1 MGRVFSYIGQISE
14 MDFQKDVILTP
25 SYLAK
30 WRNTYCDFYYG
41 QSTSK
46 NGLPQRF
53 RNVTLHCINSEP
65 GSKSFFLQMLSIIIK
80 NAGQIDVLVT
90 FHFSWMI
97 VFLTF
102 ALKTLNS
109 KAKVWVLGD
118 LNLDIAERLR
128 DNEFVLSGG
137 IFRSL
142 KKRIIN
148 TFFKKLDIFS
158 LETSKYMSMF
168 RPIFKKNR
176 WNCLTY
182 FPCGWD
188 EDNPFSTKECIKENV
203 ILSCARFGTYQK
215 NTEML
220 LEGLAKADLK
230 DWKVYLVGPIT
241 SDFTMRSN
249 SNFEAYVEEYY
260 KKNPL
265 LKDKVVFTGAVFDT
279 ELLFSYFQKAKIFI
293 MTSRYEGFANVFS
306 QARWNQCFIIS
317 TDVGGAQD
325 MSDNWEYGRAV
336 GQDDSDSLSEHLQNI
351 MDEGYVLMPRDF
363 SDKISY
369 NEIIPTYICP
379 KL

>member
-1 MGRVFSYIGQISE
+1 MGKIFSYIGQISE

-30 WRNTYCDFYYG
+30 WRNTNCDLYYG

-46 NGLPQRF
+46 TNLPQCF
-53 RNVTLHCINSEP
+53 RNVTLHCINREP
-65 GSKSFFLQMLSIIIK
+65 GSKSFFLQMQSIIVK
-80 NAGQIDVLVT
+80 NSSQIDVLVT

-97 VFLTF
+97 IFLTF
-102 ALKTLNS
+102 VLKALNP

-128 DNEFVLSGG
+128 DNEFVFSEG
-137 IFRSL
+137 ISRPF

-148 TFFKKLDIFS
+148 TFFKRLDIFS
-158 LETSKYMSMF
+158 LETSKYISMF
-168 RPIFKKNR
+168 RPVFERKGWK
-176 WNCLTY
+176 CLTY

-188 EDNPFSTKECIKENV
+188 EDNPYSSKECKKENV

-220 LEGLAKADLK
+220 LEGLAKVDLK
-230 DWKVYLVGPIT
+230 EWKVYLVGPVT
-241 SDFTMRSN
+241 SDFSLN
-249 SNFEAYVEEYY
+249 ENKNFELYIDEYY
-260 KKNPL
+260 QRFPQL
-265 LKDKVVFTGAVFDT
+265 RECVIFTGPIFDT
-279 ELLFSYFQKAKIFI
+279 KLLFSYFQKAKIFV

-306 QARWNQCFIIS
+306 QARWNQCFIVS

-325 MSDNWEYGRAV
+325 MSENWKYGRAV
-336 GQDDSDSLSEHLQNI
+336 RQDDSKSLSENLQFIIN
-351 MDEGYVLMPRDF
+351 EGCSKMPREF
-363 SDKISY
+363 SNKISY
-369 NEIIPTYICP
+369 NELIPAYICP

>member
-118 LNLDIAERLR
+118 LNLDIAESLR

-137 IFRSL
+137 ISRPL

-148 TFFKKLDIFS
+148 TFFKRLDIFS

-168 RPIFKKNR
+168 LPVFKKNR
-176 WNCLTY
+176 WDCLTY

-188 EDNPFSTKECIKENV
+188 EDNPFSKKECIKENI

-220 LEGLAKADLK
+220 LEGLAKVDLK
-230 DWKVYLVGPIT
+230 DWKVFLVGPIT
-241 SDFTMRSN
+241 SDFTMKSN
-249 SNFEAYVEEYY
+249 SDFETYVEEYY
-260 KKNPL
+260 KRNPL